1 MIVRLFDVQNGAV
14 VPSEHVHTLHGL
26 KAITEEYPDEHVAIY
41 AYCFYMTCPDPDM
54 NPFFNVPESE
64 KEELILRELRV
75 AKDFPEFDPE
85 DKLIK
90 EALELC
96 RKLYE
101 TPTYR
106 AYKGIA
112 SMLDRLA
119 AYMEKTP
126 IEHGRDGN
134 INSIVNAAAKFE
146 QIRSSFKGA
155 YSDLIDEQKSSVRG
169 GQGLAYDQ
177 M

>member
-1 MIVRLFDVQNGAV
+1 MIVRLFDIQNNKV
-14 VPSEHVHTLHGL
+14 VPSEHCYSLSTLKG
-26 KAITEEYPDEHVAIY
+26 IMEEYGDDAGKVY
-41 AYCFYMTCPDPDM
+41 AYIFYMTCPDPDL
-54 NPFFNVPESE
+54 NPFFNMLESE
-64 KEELILRELRV
+64 KEELILREV
-75 AKDFPEFDPE
+75 DADFSTD
-85 DKLIK
+85 DDMISN
-90 EALELC
+90 AIELC

-119 AYMEKTP
+119 RYMETTE

-134 INSIVNAAAKFE
+134 INSLVNAAAKFE
-146 QIRSSFKGA
+146 QIRGSFKGA
-155 YSDLIDEQKSSVRG
+155 YSDLKEEQKSSVRG

-177 M
+177 L